1 MASESGEE
9 AARDGLISSHGSILA
24 CPERASRRVG
34 ERAAPHPEASGA
46 RRGTPTTA
54 PRDLVRPLPWD
65 RVPDEVPVAHKH
77 SKVVLIVDDE
87 EVFLASLLDGLAAYA
102 DEFTVLSAGDGETA
116 LRILATN
123 PVDLVVTDLRMPR
136 TDGFELLAELRRR
149 NPETAAIVMSAIGSP
164 AVEERLRG
172 LGPLTIL
179 DKPVDFDQLLGGIR
193 RALHLPP
200 LAGESRRHRISSR
213 RWVEGLRAA
222 VQRHWMRLRSAAHPI
237 RREPPAAGLK
247 GINRRP

>member
-1 MASESGEE
+1 MTQT
-9 AARDGLISSHGSILA
+9 SSKL
-24 CPERASRRVG
+24 
-34 ERAAPHPEASGA
+34 
-46 RRGTPTTA
+46 
-54 PRDLVRPLPWD
+54 
-65 RVPDEVPVAHKH
+65 
-77 SKVVLIVDDE
+77 VLIVDDE

-102 DEFTVLSAGDGETA
+102 DEFTVLSASDGESA
-116 LRILATN
+116 LRILATH

-136 TDGFELLAELRRR
+136 TDGFEVLADLRKR
-149 NPETAAIVMSAIGSP
+149 NPDTVAIVMSAIGSP

-193 RALHLPP
+193 RALHLPSP
-200 LAGESRRHRISSR
+200 AGEPRRLRISSR
-213 RWVEGLRAA
+213 RWVADVRTA
-222 VQRHWMRLRSAAHPI
+222 VQRHWARLTSAFHPI